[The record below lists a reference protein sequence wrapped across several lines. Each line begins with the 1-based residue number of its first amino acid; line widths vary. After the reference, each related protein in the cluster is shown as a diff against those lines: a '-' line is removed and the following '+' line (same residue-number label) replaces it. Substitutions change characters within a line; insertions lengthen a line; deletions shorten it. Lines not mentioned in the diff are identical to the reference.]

1 MKTFASVEVTYDP
14 SMVLGIASLEDNKIR
29 NLTWEP
35 MKPLDSDAVYIIP
48 KQYAHDVKL
57 AVPINGVTRSIKIFY
72 LKIKGQVCSIGEMA
86 VGSLKATHFG
96 DSKEFPDLEVSA
108 APNQAGLMR
117 AVGADQFPVFEKGYF
132 PLKDDGKK
140 HVYVE
145 QDFSFKVLGR
155 HRCWTST
162 LKKIPAGWSV
172 ETKTTEDGRVL
183 VKLIES
189 NFYRFSQEDRC
200 QVINLDDLGDQA
212 KDLRTMQ
219 KGL

>member
-1 MKTFASVEVTYDP
+1 MKTYETVEITYDP
-14 SMVLGIASLEDNKIR
+14 SMILGVASLEDNKIR

-35 MKPLDSDAVYIIP
+35 MKPLDFDALYIIP
-48 KQYAHDVKL
+48 RQLVHDVKL
-57 AVPINGVTRSIKIFY
+57 AVPINGVSKSIKIFY
-72 LKIKGQVCSIGEMA
+72 LKIKEKSISIGEMA

-96 DSKEFPDLEVSA
+96 DSKEFPGLEVSA

-117 AVGADQFPVFEKGYF
+117 AVGAEQFPVFEEGYF
-132 PLKDDGKK
+132 PLKDDKKK

-145 QDFSFKVLGR
+145 QDFAFRVLGR

-172 ETKTTEDGRVL
+172 ETKTTEDGRTL

-189 NFYRFSQEDRC
+189 NFYRFAQETRYP
-200 QVINLDDLGDQA
+200 VINLDDLGEKA
-212 KDLRTMQ
+212 KDLREMQ